1 VQACASGYLTP
12 VALLNRSGR
21 ELVLGMYWDFAA
33 KQWRNPEGVEF
44 GALHAVSIAVVD
56 WDDDGDTDLVAGT
69 ADGEVWRWTNWGTS
83 KKPAFAERA
92 EELVVGGER
101 LAIRSG
107 HAMPVIADWDQD
119 GRFDIVLGG
128 DDGEVSWARNVGR
141 AGRPEFAPRH
151 LPIVPTEDDG
161 EVSWARNVG
170 RAGRPEFAPL
180 SVLIASADG
189 ERGRSRRNASVEVAD
204 LNGDGRVDLLVG
216 DQDHEEVVEGRTAEQ
231 DARYAELRN
240 RFETWAEVR
249 RVLASG
255 DEAAKGALGDARV
268 GEYRAYLEELRGL
281 TPKRRSLNG
290 VWFYARELAAGR

>member
-1 VQACASGYLTP
+1 MQACASGYLTP

-141 AGRPEFAPRH
+141 AGRPEFAP
-151 LPIVPTEDDG
+151 
-161 EVSWARNVG
+161 
-170 RAGRPEFAPL
+170 L